1 MKKLG
6 IGLIG
11 LGFMGSTHF
20 RIYEAMEN
28 AQVKALAR
36 RTIPSR

>member
-11 LGFMGSTHF
+11 LLILVVLISGCTS
-20 RIYEAMEN
+20 N
-28 AQVKALAR
+28 AQKETVM
-36 RTIPSR
+36 